1 MPPLVRQGTIPLL
14 AGQVDAHVG
23 RAIMSRITPY
33 AARAE
38 LEPKTAVQRNRPRR
52 NPQQMGQIQKRI
64 IRRIQLGL
72 TFRTA
77 HPIPVS
83 NPVNAKRF
91 HQHRVIHILPVAV
104 IFPHPFRTHLKHD
117 IRLPGNSSQLLLEL
131 VHVRI
136 HIFPRLLPG
145 SQAILEL
152 NARAAGQIPA
162 NKILALLRSAVVIT
176 NRQLHVLPL
185 LFALSV
191 LPFLLLRF
199 MIKSR
204 LHSRRH
210 AESFNRLLLGIIH
223 ADVAIT

>member
-1 MPPLVRQGTIPLL
+1 
-14 AGQVDAHVG
+14 
-23 RAIMSRITPY
+23 MSRITPY

-162 NKILALLRSAVVIT
+162 NKILALLRSAV
-176 NRQLHVLPL
+176 
-185 LFALSV
+185 AV